1 MIYIMVTNW
10 ENHWGN
16 LRDNSTYFTVGM
28 LRGNMNES
36 KLKDDTRTIF
46 IKRNKETRSIENTW
60 IGKVAKISEG
70 TRRDG
75 KKCIYFRVVIE
86 DKIPFPNKYSN
97 YSEGWYV
104 DEEETEKKI
113 SKESIF
119 DPSFFT
125 ELKMTNDWRKFEE
138 YTYYLIRCLGIHN
151 SHRFCFKKQ
160 KGKADGF
167 FKFRNFAVL
176 YDCTLDSRYEE
187 SKKTQIE
194 NFCDQMKKGIIE
206 YNRKKINISNCNKN
220 VWIITRTKN
229 TRLIKEIDE
238 IDVKEVSIEKIIELY
253 RKRIKEDI
261 DENVFE
267 KELRSI

>member
-10 ENHWGN
+10 ENHWDK
-16 LRDNSTYFTVGM
+16 LKDNSTYFTVRM
-28 LRGNMNES
+28 LRGNMNEN
-36 KLKDDTRTIF
+36 KLKDNTKTIF
-46 IKRNKETRSIENTW
+46 IKRNKETKLIEDAWFGNVLD
-60 IGKVAKISEG
+60 IDKGIRK
-70 TRRDG
+70 DG
-75 KKCIYFRVVIE
+75 KKCIYFKVKIE
-86 DKIPFPNKYSN
+86 DKMPIPNKYSN
-97 YSEGWYV
+97 YFEGWYV
-104 DEEETEKKI
+104 DEEEAEEII
-113 SKESIF
+113 SRECIF
-119 DPSFFT
+119 DPSFFS
-125 ELKMTNDWRKFEE
+125 ELKTTTDWRKFEE

-151 SHRFCFKKQ
+151 SHRFVFKNQ

-167 FKFRNFAVL
+167 FKFGNFAVL
-176 YDCTLDSRYEE
+176 YDCTLDSKYEE

-206 YNRKKINISNCNKN
+206 YNSKRININHCNKN

-238 IDVKEVSIEKIIELY
+238 IDVKEIPIEKIIELY

-261 DENVFE
+261 DENIFE

>member
-10 ENHWGN
+10 ENHWDKLKN
-16 LRDNSTYFTVGM
+16 NSTYFTVSM
-28 LRGNMNES
+28 LKGNMSEN
-36 KLKDDTRTIF
+36 KLEDNTKTIF
-46 IKRNKETRSIENTW
+46 IKRNKETRLIENTW
-60 IGKVAKISEG
+60 SGEVIEISEG

-75 KKCIYFRVVIE
+75 KKCIHFRVIIK
-86 DKIPFPNKYSN
+86 DTISCPDKYSN
-97 YSEGWYV
+97 YFEGWYV
-104 DEEETEKKI
+104 DEEEIEEKI
-113 SKESIF
+113 TKECIF
-119 DPSFFT
+119 DPSFFS
-125 ELKMTNDWRKFEE
+125 ELEITNEWEKFEE

-151 SHRFCFKKQ
+151 SHRFGFKNQ

-167 FKFRNFAVL
+167 FKFGNFAVL
-176 YDCTLDSRYEE
+176 YDCTLDSKYEE

-206 YNRKKINISNCNKN
+206 YNSKRININHCNKN
-220 VWIITRTKN
+220 VWIITKTRN

-238 IDVKEVSIEKIIELY
+238 IDVKEIPIEKIIELY

-261 DENVFE
+261 DENIFE

>member
-1 MIYIMVTNW
+1 MIYIMVTHW
-10 ENHWGN
+10 DNHWDN
-16 LRDNSTYFTVGM
+16 LRDNSTCFTVGM

-36 KLKDDTRTIF
+36 KLKDNIKTIF
-46 IKRNKETRSIENTW
+46 IKRDKITKSIEDAWVGSVIN
-60 IGKVAKISEG
+60 INQGKLKN
-70 TRRDG
+70 D
-75 KKCIYFRVVIE
+75 KNCIYFRVIIE
-86 DKIPFPNKYSN
+86 DKMPFPNKYSN

-104 DEEETEKKI
+104 DEEETEEKI
-113 SKESIF
+113 SKECIF

-125 ELKMTNDWRKFEE
+125 ELKMTTDWRKFEE

-151 SHRFCFKKQ
+151 SHRFGFKKQ

-167 FKFRNFAVL
+167 FKFGNFAVL

-187 SKKTQIE
+187 SKKIQIE
-194 NFCDQMKKGIIE
+194 NFCDQMKKGIME
-206 YNRKKINISNCNKN
+206 YNWKRINISNCNKN
-220 VWIITRTKN
+220 VWIITRTRN

-238 IDVKEVSIEKIIELY
+238 INVKEVSIEKIIELY

-261 DENVFE
+261 DENIFE

>member
-1 MIYIMVTNW
+1 MVTNW

-28 LRGNMNES
+28 LRENMNES
-36 KLKDDTRTIF
+36 KFKDNIKTIF

-70 TRRDG
+70 TRSDG
-75 KKCIYFRVVIE
+75 KKCIYFRVIIK
-86 DKIPFPNKYSN
+86 DTIPCPGKYSN
-97 YSEGWYV
+97 YSEGWYIA
-104 DEEETEKKI
+104 EEEMEENIYEKC
-113 SKESIF
+113 IF
-119 DPSFFT
+119 DPSFFS

-151 SHRFCFKKQ
+151 SHRFSFKNQ

-167 FKFRNFAVL
+167 FKFGNLAVL
-176 YDCTLDSRYEE
+176 YDCTLDSKYEE
-187 SKKTQIE
+187 NKKTQIE
-194 NFCDQMKKGIIE
+194 NFCDQIKKGFIE
-206 YNRKKINISNCNKN
+206 YDWKKININNCNKS
-220 VWIITRTKN
+220 VWIVTKARN
-229 TRLIKEIDE
+229 TRLIKEIDGIE
-238 IDVKEVSIEKIIELY
+238 IKEVSIEKIIELY

>member
-10 ENHWGN
+10 ENHWNN
-16 LRDNSTYFTVGM
+16 LGDNSTYFTVGM

-36 KLKDDTRTIF
+36 KFKDNTKTIF
-46 IKRNKETRSIENTW
+46 IKRNKETQSIENTW

-104 DEEETEKKI
+104 DEEETDEEI
-113 SKESIF
+113 SKECIF

-125 ELKMTNDWRKFEE
+125 ELKE

-151 SHRFCFKKQ
+151 SHRFGFKKQ

-206 YNRKKINISNCNKN
+206 YNRKRINISNCNKN
-220 VWIITRTKN
+220 VWIITRTRN

-238 IDVKEVSIEKIIELY
+238 IDVKEVSIGKIIELY

-267 KELRSI
+267 KELRSV

>member
-10 ENHWGN
+10 ENHWDN

-28 LRGNMNES
+28 LKGNMNES
-36 KLKDDTRTIF
+36 KFKDNTKTIF
-46 IKRNKETRSIENTW
+46 IKRNKETRSMENTW
-60 IGKVAKISEG
+60 IGKVSKINEE

-75 KKCIYFRVVIE
+75 KKCIYFIAVIE
-86 DKIPFPNKYSN
+86 NKIPCPNKYSN

-104 DEEETEKKI
+104 DEEETDEGI
-113 SKESIF
+113 PKECIF
-119 DPSFFT
+119 DPSFFS
-125 ELKMTNDWRKFEE
+125 ELKITADWRKFEE
-138 YTYYLIRCLGIHN
+138 YTYYLIRCLGIHS
-151 SHRFCFKKQ
+151 SHRFGFKKQ

-206 YNRKKINISNCNKN
+206 YNRKRINISNCNKN
-220 VWIITRTKN
+220 VWIITRTRN

-238 IDVKEVSIEKIIELY
+238 IDVKEVSIGKIIELY

-267 KELRSI
+267 KELRSV

>member
-10 ENHWGN
+10 ENHWNN
-16 LRDNSTYFTVGM
+16 LGDSPTYFTTRM
-28 LRGNMNES
+28 LKGNMNES

-70 TRRDG
+70 IRRDG
-75 KKCIYFRVVIE
+75 KERIYFRVIIK
-86 DKIPFPNKYSN
+86 DTISCPDKYSN
-97 YSEGWYV
+97 YSEGWYIT
-104 DEEETEKKI
+104 EEEMEEKI
-113 SKESIF
+113 SEKSIF

-151 SHRFCFKKQ
+151 SHRFGFKKQ

-187 SKKTQIE
+187 SKKIQIE

-206 YNRKKINISNCNKN
+206 YNRKRINISNCNKN
-220 VWIITRTKN
+220 IWIITRTKN

>member
-10 ENHWGN
+10 ENHWNN
-16 LRDNSTYFTVGM
+16 LRDSSTYFTVGM
-28 LRGNMNES
+28 LRENMNES
-36 KLKDDTRTIF
+36 KLKDNTKTIF
-46 IKRNKETRSIENTW
+46 IKRNKETKSVEDAWVGNVIN
-60 IGKVAKISEG
+60 INEG
-70 TRRDG
+70 IRKDG
-75 KKCIYFRVVIE
+75 KKCIYFRVIIE
-86 DKIPFPNKYSN
+86 DKMPFPNKYSN

-104 DEEETEKKI
+104 DEEETEEKI

-125 ELKMTNDWRKFEE
+125 ELKMTTDWRKFEE
-138 YTYYLIRCLGIHN
+138 YTYYLIRCLGVHI
-151 SHRFCFKKQ
+151 SYRFGFKKQ

-176 YDCTLDSRYEE
+176 YDCTLDSGYEE
-187 SKKTQIE
+187 NKKTQIE

-206 YNRKKINISNCNKN
+206 YNRKRINISNCNKN
-220 VWIITRTKN
+220 VWIITRTRN

-238 IDVKEVSIEKIIELY
+238 IDVKEVSIGKIIELY